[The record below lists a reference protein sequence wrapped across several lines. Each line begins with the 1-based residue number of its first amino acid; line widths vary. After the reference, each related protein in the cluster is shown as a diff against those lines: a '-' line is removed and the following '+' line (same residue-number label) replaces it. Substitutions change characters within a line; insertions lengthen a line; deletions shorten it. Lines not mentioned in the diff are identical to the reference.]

1 MHSSADQIHDPHGI
15 NGDRI
20 DGYTIRSTLGEGGF
34 GCVYLAEQL
43 KPVRRLVALKVLKP
57 GIDSP
62 RVIARFQSEQQSLAM
77 LEHPNVARLYGAGVT
92 ESGRPYFAMEYVDGP
107 SIVDYCNRMRLGV
120 LERIRLFI
128 AVCDGIQHAH
138 ARGIVHRDIKPRN
151 IVVAAS
157 AVPTPKIIDF
167 GIAKAV
173 EGDLVHPQ
181 DFTVTGQLV
190 GTANYASPEQILGA
204 TDSVDAR
211 SDVYSL
217 GVVLAEL
224 VSGGL
229 PIDLKGLHGALLSQ
243 TALFADPVLPSDM
256 LDTMPSERARAVAS
270 DRSTS
275 PRELRR
281 MLRGDIDSIVRK
293 ALEKEPVDRYAT
305 AIELSADLVRALH
318 HQPIRARSAGRL
330 YRTEKFI
337 RRRAKAI
344 AVVGMTS
351 LLVLSAA
358 GVAVVRSMDAVEA
371 RGESFA
377 ALKQRADAQSE
388 AVEMLEL
395 LVGLLRDE
403 NSESTPGTRRMDL
416 KTRLQQI
423 SARGSDLAIDP
434 RLEAEL
440 RLHLGRAFLSM
451 REYGQAEA
459 EARRCVDIA
468 GLDEVSDPLLSF
480 RGALLIAAI
489 ERDSGDPV
497 TSSAYLIELH
507 DRLATLE
514 SLAKN
519 RALDEVELAS
529 LHAKHSLESGLTAN
543 ALARHADAIAFLD
556 EAIDRS
562 PPKSISH
569 VATTNAARTGK
580 ISALLALG
588 RAHDAELLAHELLAV
603 QSTVLPAGH
612 RWIAAT
618 RSALGEALYLQ
629 GRTAEAE
636 PLIAASHAI
645 LSASLSA
652 ESAIL
657 KDSRRRMDELARRLG
672 REVSLAPPLPPI
684 TPG

>member
-281 MLRGDIDSIVRK
+281 MLRGDIDGIVRK

-344 AVVGMTS
+344 AVVGTTS

-395 LVGLLRDE
+395 LVGRRSSRVQDLQKRCYRLLDALLVSTFNAFSQLHSFCDFFVAIRLLQLVMERFSKVISDKTKIDRQKCTTVLGHFPSRQVAGKSVHDRQIKLLRHWQE
-403 NSESTPGTRRMDL
+403 
-416 KTRLQQI
+416 QI
-423 SARGSDLAIDP
+423 L
-434 RLEAEL
+434 
-440 RLHLGRAFLSM
+440 F
-451 REYGQAEA
+451 
-459 EARRCVDIA
+459 
-468 GLDEVSDPLLSF
+468 
-480 RGALLIAAI
+480 
-489 ERDSGDPV
+489 
-497 TSSAYLIELH
+497 
-507 DRLATLE
+507 
-514 SLAKN
+514 
-519 RALDEVELAS
+519 
-529 LHAKHSLESGLTAN
+529 
-543 ALARHADAIAFLD
+543 
-556 EAIDRS
+556 
-562 PPKSISH
+562 
-569 VATTNAARTGK
+569 
-580 ISALLALG
+580 
-588 RAHDAELLAHELLAV
+588 
-603 QSTVLPAGH
+603 
-612 RWIAAT
+612 W
-618 RSALGEALYLQ
+618 
-629 GRTAEAE
+629 
-636 PLIAASHAI
+636 
-645 LSASLSA
+645 
-652 ESAIL
+652 
-657 KDSRRRMDELARRLG
+657 
-672 REVSLAPPLPPI
+672 
-684 TPG
+684 

>member
-1 MHSSADQIHDPHGI
+1 MHSSADHIHDPLGI

-20 DGYTIRSTLGEGGF
+20 DGYTIRSALGEGGF

-92 ESGRPYFAMEYVDGP
+92 AAGRPYFAMEYVDGP
-107 SIVDYCNRMRLGV
+107 SIIDYCDRMRLGV
-120 LERIRLFI
+120 HERIRLFI

-151 IVVAAS
+151 IVVAVS
-157 AVPTPKIIDF
+157 NLPTPKIIDF
-167 GIAKAV
+167 GIAKAA
-173 EGDLVHPQ
+173 EADFVHPQ

-204 TDSVDAR
+204 TDGIDAR

-229 PIDLKGLHGALLSQ
+229 PIDLKGLQGALLSQ
-243 TALFADPVLPSDM
+243 TALFADPVLPSDV
-256 LDTMPSERARAVAS
+256 LDTMPAERARAIAS
-270 DRSTS
+270 ARSTN

-281 MLRGDIDSIVRK
+281 MLRGDIDGIVRK
-293 ALEKEPVDRYAT
+293 ALEKEPNDRYAT

-318 HQPIRARSAGRL
+318 HQPIRARPAGRL
-330 YRTEKFI
+330 YRAAKFA
-337 RRRAKAI
+337 RRHAKAI
-344 AVVGMTS
+344 AVVSTAS
-351 LLVLSAA
+351 LLVLSATGLA
-358 GVAVVRSMDAVEA
+358 IVRSLDAVEA

-377 ALKQRADAQSE
+377 ALRQRANAQAE

-403 NSESTPGTRRMDL
+403 NSESAPGTRRMDL

-423 SARGSDLAIDP
+423 SGRGSDLALDK

-440 RLHLGRAFLSM
+440 RLHLGRAFLGL

-459 EARRCVDIA
+459 EARRCIDIA
-468 GLDEVSDPLLSF
+468 SLDEVNDQLLSF

-489 ERDSGDPV
+489 ERESGDPV
-497 TSSAYLIELH
+497 ASTAYLAELH
-507 DRLATLE
+507 DRIPPLEALAE
-514 SLAKN
+514 S
-519 RALDEVELAS
+519 RSIDQVELAS
-529 LHAKHSLESGLTAN
+529 MHAKQALESGLTSI
-543 ALARHADAIAFLD
+543 ALARHQEALVFLD
-556 EAIDRS
+556 EAIKRS
-562 PPKSISH
+562 PPRSISH
-569 VATTNAARTGK
+569 VATTNAARTAK
-580 ISALLALG
+580 ITALLALG

-603 QSTVLPAGH
+603 QSAVLPAGH

-629 GRTAEAE
+629 GRASEAE
-636 PLIAASHAI
+636 PLIAASHAL
-645 LSASLSA
+645 LSASLST
-652 ESAIL
+652 ESDIL
-657 KDSRRRMDELARRLG
+657 RDSRRRMDELARRLG
-672 REVSLAPPLPPI
+672 REVTLSPAIPPL